1 MMIALQMS
9 IFFIIFKDIQIYD
22 LITQPFNRMHLSLIK
37 KENKQQSGFI
47 NEIWVTFSH
56 MESSQNSN
64 FKAEHGL
71 LSYFSFSCPSVQHVF
86 GVLF

>member
-1 MMIALQMS
+1 MMIALQIS
-9 IFFIIFKDIQIYD
+9 IFFIKFKDIQIYD

-64 FKAEHGL
+64 FKAEYGL
-71 LSYFSFSCPSVQHVF
+71 LSYFSFSHPSVQCVF

>member
-1 MMIALQMS
+1 MMIALQIS

-37 KENKQQSGFI
+37 KENKQRSGFI

-64 FKAEHGL
+64 FKAEYGL
-71 LSYFSFSCPSVQHVF
+71 LSYFSFSLSRVQHVF

>member
-1 MMIALQMS
+1 MIALQIS

-56 MESSQNSN
+56 TECSQNSN
-64 FKAEHGL
+64 FKAEYGL
-71 LSYFSFSCPSVQHVF
+71 LSCFTFSHPSVQHAF